1 MHAAGNEVVLIEA
14 GKSRKSYLRDIW
26 RYRELF
32 YFLAWRD
39 VIVRYKQTFLGISW
53 SVIRPLLTMVIF
65 TIVFGNIAGLP
76 SGSVPYP
83 LLVFAGVLPWQFF
96 SNAVTES
103 SGSIIS
109 NSNLVTK
116 VFFPRII
123 IPFSSVA
130 VALLDFLIS
139 FVLLLLM
146 MLWYSYLPGWQLL
159 LFPLF
164 IAVAALFA
172 LGSGLWLSAF
182 NVRYRDFR
190 YVIPFIVQ
198 LSLFISPVGFSSSV
212 IPGKWRLIYFMN
224 PMAGVIDGFRWSLLG
239 NRELIYIPGFALS
252 LGVVLI
258 IFISGYIYFRNT
270 ERVFADII

>member
-1 MHAAGNEVVLIEA
+1 MHPAGNDVILIEA
-14 GKSRKSYLRDIW
+14 GRSQKSYIRDLW

-39 VIVRYKQTFLGISW
+39 VLVRYKQTFLGISW
-53 SVIRPLLTMVIF
+53 SVARPLLTMVIF
-65 TIVFGNIAGLP
+65 TIVFGSIADLP
-76 SGSVPYP
+76 SDNIPYP
-83 LLVFAGVLPWQFF
+83 LLVFAGILPWQFF

-103 SGSIIS
+103 SSSIVS

-116 VFFPRII
+116 VFFPRMI

-139 FVLLLLM
+139 FILLVLM
-146 MLWYSYLPGWQLL
+146 MLWYNYLPGWHILV
-159 LFPLF
+159 FPFF
-164 IAVAALFA
+164 IIIAAIFA

-198 LSLFISPVGFSSSV
+198 LSLFISPIGFSSSV
-212 IPGKWRLIYFMN
+212 IPEKWRLAYSIN
-224 PMAGVIDGFRWSLLG
+224 PMVGVIDGFRWCLLG
-239 NRELIYIPGFALS
+239 NESFLYLPGFILS
-252 LGVVLI
+252 LLLVLV
-258 IFISGYIYFRNT
+258 IFISGYMYFRNT
-270 ERVFADII
+270 ERIFADII